1 MWEPSLSQGRGLGT
15 GGRVAAHP
23 SRPGRPPPPE
33 RAGMVSTWAPGPRP
47 SPTRGNPPFAG
58 RGWVGEGGRELRRG
72 PRTWGRGTSGLYH
85 CGGGG
90 GGPGPGVCGSP
101 PRSRARRF
109 HFPGCPGVNIRVSTS
124 LLPRRAAATFLPR
137 PGPARARPPRSRLS
151 ANEHA
156 GPQRSP
162 SMERG
167 TGGGA
172 PKRGSEGRGLR
183 VERGGARWPQV
194 GWAAAGWVGR
204 HRARG
209 AGAGLSG
216 GGRSP
221 GRGSTFY
228 PLLDP
233 TPGPVG
239 AAARGGTGTVPVG
252 LRAGMRKA
260 LGLGGVSPSPPHPVH
275 ALAPAAHPELVRPAG
290 QAHPGERE

>member
-1 MWEPSLSQGRGLGT
+1 MSQGRGLGT
-15 GGRVAAHP
+15 GGRVAAHS

-58 RGWVGEGGRELRRG
+58 RRWVGEGRRELRRG

-124 LLPRRAAATFLPR
+124 LLPLRAAATFLPR
-137 PGPARARPPRSRLS
+137 PGPARARPPRSRLL
-151 ANEHA
+151 ANERA

-162 SMERG
+162 SKERG

-172 PKRGSEGRGLR
+172 PNGEVRGGDCGRNGAGRGGRRMGGRPQDGWVASGL
-183 VERGGARWPQV
+183 GAR
-194 GWAAAGWVGR
+194 GR
-204 HRARG
+204 NEEWRQEPG
-209 AGAGLSG
+209 PG
-216 GGRSP
+216 G
-221 GRGSTFY
+221 TFY
-228 PLLDP
+228 PQLDP
-233 TPGPVG
+233 TPGPVD
-239 AAARGGTGTVPVG
+239 AAARGGTETVPVG

-275 ALAPAAHPELVRPAG
+275 ALALAAHPELVRPAG
-290 QAHPGERE
+290 QAHHGEIE